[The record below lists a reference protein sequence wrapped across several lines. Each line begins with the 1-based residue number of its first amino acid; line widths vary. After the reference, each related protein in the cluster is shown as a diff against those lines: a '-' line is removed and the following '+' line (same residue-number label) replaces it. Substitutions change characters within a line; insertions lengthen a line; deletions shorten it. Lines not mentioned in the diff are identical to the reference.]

1 MAQVEFEKKKFGEKV
16 WDYALWGT
24 IGVIAL
30 VAIVDFVNPQI
41 SVLKKSLGLIS

>member
-1 MAQVEFEKKKFGEKV
+1 MAQVEVEKKKFGERF

-30 VAIVDFVNPQI
+30 VAIVDFVGPKIAALEN
-41 SVLKKSLGLIS
+41 SLGLS